1 MFKTQKCEKFGSLA
15 ILYNRIFK
23 VSRFLIG
30 KIRHLKGHYHECYEH
45 KDMYRQI

>member
-1 MFKTQKCEKFGSLA
+1 MFKTQKCKKKSARSLRSLA

-30 KIRHLKGHYHECYEH
+30 KIRH
-45 KDMYRQI
+45 